1 MKPISDA
8 RTCGDGCTYLRERL
22 HVLAWRM
29 QCTARTD
36 AVHCR
41 SGCSA
46 LRLKWVKLAPKSSVL
61 FWTRK
66 GRRDTPHT
74 GLCSP
79 LIYLLNL
86 FAVNSS
92 SMMLHQSKL
101 NSGTNPFLSISSNS
115 FFIRLSSSFC
125 GVRTPRQSL
134 IQIKSVSRSGELTYS
149 SYDAYVLPNGS
160 LYITLQM

>member
-8 RTCGDGCTYLRERL
+8 RTCGDGCTYLREKR
-22 HVLAWRM
+22 

-36 AVHCR
+36 AVHCG

-46 LRLKWVKLAPKSSVL
+46 LRLKWVKLAPKSPVL
-61 FWTRK
+61 FGIRDK
-66 GRRDTPHT
+66 GGETHPIRV
-74 GLCSP
+74 SVAP

-101 NSGTNPFLSISSNS
+101 NSGTNPFLLISSNS